1 MAATYDPRSRPH
13 PGQPRPRPD
22 WDEEPP
28 NDRFPHLLDRASLSG
43 LPIPIQVV
51 VAGAILPFELAVT
64 SVNILRNT
72 EALLGELVFHLRAL
86 RPAVAAASQAYADG
100 HFDPVF
106 KTFGQIQQGT
116 DAIAFVW
123 APLTAVRDVIAPGQ
137 ARREITIAPP
147 TRVPPASVPVVPVV
161 PVAPT
166 TVEWL
171 GGIGGRVLDQAETL
185 PGGGLFSRSLR
196 RLGQAAGG
204 LPVSE
209 PDPVTEVELVPD
221 FDLDLDDE
229 VAERPTARTPDLSML
244 LPVIERAG
252 PLVPGPVRRLFGGS

>member
-1 MAATYDPRSRPH
+1 MPAPYDPSSRPQ
-13 PGQPRPRPD
+13 PGQPRQRYD
-22 WDEEPP
+22 WAEDPP
-28 NDRFPHLLDRASLSG
+28 TDRFPQLLDRAALTG
-43 LPIPIQVV
+43 LPVPIQVV
-51 VAGAILPFELAVT
+51 VTGAILPFELAVT

-123 APLTAVRDVIAPGQ
+123 APLTAVRDVIVPGQ
-137 ARREITIAPP
+137 GKRAITLGSP
-147 TRVPPASVPVVPVV
+147 TRVPAPVAPVVPA
-161 PVAPT
+161 APT

-171 GGIGGRVLDQAETL
+171 GGIGGRMLDQAETL
-185 PGGGLFSRSLR
+185 PGGGLFSRSVR
-196 RLGQAAGG
+196 RFGQAAVG
-204 LPVSE
+204 LP
-209 PDPVTEVELVPD
+209 DPIIEVDLVPD
-221 FDLDLDDE
+221 VDLDDE
-229 VAERPTARTPDLSML
+229 EPIRPPARTPDLSML

-252 PLVPGPVRRLFGGS
+252 PLVPGPVRRLFGGN

>member
-1 MAATYDPRSRPH
+1 MPAPYDPRYRPQ
-13 PGQPRPRPD
+13 PGQPRQRYD
-22 WDEEPP
+22 WAEDEPT
-28 NDRFPHLLDRASLSG
+28 DRFPHLLDRAALSG

-51 VAGAILPFELAVT
+51 VTGAILPFELAVT

-123 APLTAVRDVIAPGQ
+123 APLTAVRDVIVPGQ
-137 ARREITIAPP
+137 GKREITVGPP
-147 TRVPPASVPVVPVV
+147 TRVPPPAPVVPVV
-161 PVAPT
+161 PAPPT

-171 GGIGGRVLDQAETL
+171 GGIGGRMLDQAETL
-185 PGGGLFSRSLR
+185 PGGGLFTRSLR
-196 RLGQAAGG
+196 RFGQVAVG
-204 LPVSE
+204 LPE
-209 PDPVTEVELVPD
+209 TGPDPIIEVELVPD
-221 FDLDLDDE
+221 FDLDDE
-229 VAERPTARTPDLSML
+229 EPERPPARTPDLSIL

-252 PLVPGPVRRLFGGS
+252 PLVPGPVRRLFGGN